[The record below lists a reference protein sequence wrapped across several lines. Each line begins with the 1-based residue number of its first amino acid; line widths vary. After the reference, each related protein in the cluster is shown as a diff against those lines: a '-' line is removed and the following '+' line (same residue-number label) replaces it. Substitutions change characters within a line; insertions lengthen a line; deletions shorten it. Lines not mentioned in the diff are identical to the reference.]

1 MLGGEGCVFVTVT
14 VLCKH
19 FFSSLDIPSI
29 NFEVESSLDVP
40 FTINK
45 LRSALMFMQTGKCP
59 GPDGFPA
66 EFLKTFAD
74 TLSPLLLNMFNESL
88 QSGLLALT
96 LPQAIISLY

>member
-1 MLGGEGCVFVTVT
+1 MLGGEGSVFVTVS

-59 GPDGFPA
+59 GPDGLPA

-96 LPQAIISLY
+96 LPQATISLY